1 MKISKNQTA
10 ITLLTATA
18 VAVTTLVACGQ
29 ITKKSVSQS
38 SAGSSSDPSQTTSFQ
53 SPGTLTIGSSTVDV
67 PIGALPEGTLLKAS
81 NADDLAEY
89 GLFDEVG
96 GSKASS
102 ALSVSATATDGSA
115 TSETA
120 SALTVALFI
129 PQDAEL
135 TALASR
141 IQRVQ
146 DNLCALQKG
155 KDGVLRLW
163 RRSAMTVDA
172 KLGGRFNFK
181 SKWLGVF
188 QFFYCGAMPIAGT
201 VEVSNDGKTV
211 TPSVAGR
218 PIASCRYTES
228 SGYTQCQSF
237 VGLAFGDNQ
246 LLNGYRGKCAE
257 ASGTFGIGGCSDTGA
272 MGTCVSGT
280 ATAKEL
286 AVIYSAPA
294 TVTDSIALAAAK
306 SSYKSACLQVPGNT
320 WKEVGEYSATSF
332 ANQTAAAN

>member
-1 MKISKNQTA
+1 MKISKIQTA

-18 VAVTTLVACGQ
+18 VGITTLVACGQ

-38 SAGSSSDPSQTTSFQ
+38 GAGSNSDPSQTTTYLT
-53 SPGTLTIGSSTVDV
+53 PGTLAVGTSRVDV

-81 NADDLAEY
+81 NADDLAEF
-89 GLFDEVG
+89 GLYDEVG

-102 ALSVSATATDGSA
+102 ALLVSATATDGSA
-115 TSETA
+115 TSEMA

-129 PQDAEL
+129 PQDAAL

-146 DNLCALQKG
+146 DNLCAMQKG

-172 KLGGRFNFK
+172 KLGSRFNFK

-201 VEVSNDGKTV
+201 VEVNSDGKTV

-228 SGYTQCQSF
+228 SGYSQCQAF

-257 ASGTFGIGGCSDTGA
+257 ASGTFGIDGCSDTGA
-272 MGTCVSGT
+272 MGTCVSGA
-280 ATAKEL
+280 ATTKEL
-286 AVIYSAPA
+286 AATHSGPA
-294 TVTDSIALAAAK
+294 LETDPIALAAAK
-306 SSYKSACLQVPGNT
+306 SSYKSACLQISGNT
-320 WKEVGEYSATSF
+320 WKEVGEYTATPL